1 MLSQPRTQESSQKWL
16 LLSFFIKVVTILTCS
31 LFFSFM
37 SQYIG
42 TDELHLQSDYPV
54 NSLIEG
60 FKLKLG

>member
-1 MLSQPRTQESSQKWL
+1 MAF
-16 LLSFFIKVVTILTCS
+16 LSFFIKVVTILTCS

-42 TDELHLQSDYPV
+42 TDELHLQSDYLQTV